1 MLKNRKMG
9 EKPPSEELKERLK
22 AARQKLWNQQMV
34 MKEHKLPV
42 IVLMEGWGTAGKG
55 SCTGQVI
62 QNIDPRFFRAATLE
76 KMREEEKRKPFLSR
90 YFAQIPE
97 AGKFVF
103 LDSGWMEEVTGL
115 RLRGKLEKRSMRCV
129 WTASGGLKGS

>member
-1 MLKNRKMG
+1 MLKNRRME
-9 EKPPSEELKERLK
+9 EKPPSEELKNRLK
-22 AARQKLWNQQMV
+22 AAREKLGKQQMEL
-34 MKEHKLPV
+34 KDHKLPV

-62 QNIDPRFFRAATLE
+62 RNIDPRFFRVATLE
-76 KMREEEKRKPFLSR
+76 RMTEEEKRKPFLSR

-103 LDSGWMEEVTGL
+103 LDSGWMEEVTSL
-115 RLRGKLEKRSMRCV
+115 RLRGKLEGKEYETRLDLS
-129 WTASGGLKGS
+129 LIHI